1 MDRYNRQG
9 RASRASGRG
18 AQQNRR
24 GSWRYKRWEA
34 LYATNIFQVPPLRQW
49 QWPKAGLGTSMET
62 VLLASGVLGM
72 AARLSMSSV
81 SRDFLLFPLVSAR
94 HTRTCRLGWVRKAYV
109 IYRFIAT
116 LHYTSVTGTCSSQ
129 GLPPMLMPGRSQAFA
144 DPKCYLRALGQGT
157 THSYIL
163 RLEVGQSR
171 LLLLH
176 KCCLLASEGGPAP
189 TLLAPG
195 LAPCS
200 LLVSRLPGNKAVP
213 QPLALHTAVVSGL
226 AQPEGLPIPG
236 KKRTEKWQLPSG
248 PRWSRS
254 SSRRCTGART
264 ERREAGSRRR
274 RQGRRGQR
282 SPGGPGAYL
291 GLRVKAQ
298 APRKPQQMV
307 L

>member
-1 MDRYNRQG
+1 MGGFVCHQYFP
-9 RASRASGRG
+9 G
-18 AQQNRR
+18 ATPQAVAVAQ
-24 GSWRYKRWEA
+24 SW
-34 LYATNIFQVPPLRQW
+34 
-49 QWPKAGLGTSMET
+49 AGNKHGDS

-163 RLEVGQSR
+163 RLGVGQSR

-213 QPLALHTAVVSGL
+213 QPLALHTAVVLGL

-298 APRKPQQMV
+298 VSQPFLQAALTGPESHLGGSLVILESLLPPPQHW
-307 L
+307 LALT